1 MTHLFSND
9 IGHEPRLDPPDPPP
23 APLCPVCGEETD
35 LFYCDKYGDIVGCSE
50 CIETQDAYDA
60 I

>member
-1 MTHLFSND
+1 MTRLFRDD
-9 IGHEPRLDPPDPPP
+9 IGHEPNLEPPFEPVPI
-23 APLCPVCGEETD
+23 CPVCGAETD
-35 LFYCDKYGDIVGCSE
+35 TYYCDKYGDIVGCSE

>member
-1 MTHLFSND
+1 MTRLFAGD
-9 IGHEPRLDPPDPPP
+9 IGHEPRLEPPT
-23 APLCPVCGEETD
+23 APVPICPVCGAETD
-35 LFYCDKYGDIVGCSE
+35 TYYCDKYGDIVGCSE